1 MNVRAIFIR
10 IFASRGRVEFKR
22 RLVPSSVGSSK
33 SQTNEPACHA
43 GWKKWW
49 DLRGYTYYIT
59 IVIYIYM
66 YIYMIISKGS
76 QGIEMIEIVIY
87 IYIIYIYIIL
97 YIYSL
102 NGIIQAT
109 YDLGLEIWWHTVI
122 PLKLA
127 ILSRWQA
134 TTKFRV
140 ASYRC
145 SQVDMLSFSLKSAP
159 AWRWCQTLLDWILL
173 CLSSV
178 CPYRYYSK

>member
-1 MNVRAIFIR
+1 MNFRAIFIR

-49 DLRGYTYYIT
+49 DLRGCTYYIT
-59 IVIYIYM
+59 IVIYIYDN
-66 YIYMIISKGS
+66 II
-76 QGIEMIEIVIY
+76 GITGNRNDRNSDIS
-87 IYIIYIYIIL
+87 IL

-140 ASYRC
+140 VSYRC

-159 AWRWCQTLLDWILL
+159 ASRWCQTLLDWILL
-173 CLSSV
+173 CLSSD